1 MRVAAVLAWSALKEA
16 LRDRLLYS
24 LLGLGALLLTVLAFM
39 APLTLG
45 ARDKTFSDVA
55 LAWIH
60 ASGLLAMLVLGAW
73 SLHREQERGIWLGI
87 LTRPV
92 SRQEYLIGRVMGLL
106 GVLALM
112 VGGAALVYLLVAW
125 ATGVPPV
132 GHLAVGLLYIVFDF
146 NKTAEGDL
154 YIVMEMSLLA
164 GMVLLFSTFTGL
176 VMTLF
181 LALAMFAAGH
191 LSADLLRFAE
201 LSHSAVI
208 KGVALGAHWVLP
220 HLELYRVRHDL
231 VAGVAP
237 APDAILGALGYTLLY
252 FTALVG
258 GAAAIFSRREIR

>member
-132 GHLAVGLLYIVFDF
+132 GHLAVGLLYIV
-146 NKTAEGDL
+146 
-154 YIVMEMSLLA
+154 MEMSLLA

-191 LSADLLRFAE
+191 LSAE

>member
-55 LAWIH
+55 L
-60 ASGLLAMLVLGAW
+60 AW

-132 GHLAVGLLYIVFDF
+132 GHLAVGL
-146 NKTAEGDL
+146 L

>member
-132 GHLAVGLLYIVFDF
+132 GHLAVGLLYIV
-146 NKTAEGDL
+146 
-154 YIVMEMSLLA
+154 MEMSLLA